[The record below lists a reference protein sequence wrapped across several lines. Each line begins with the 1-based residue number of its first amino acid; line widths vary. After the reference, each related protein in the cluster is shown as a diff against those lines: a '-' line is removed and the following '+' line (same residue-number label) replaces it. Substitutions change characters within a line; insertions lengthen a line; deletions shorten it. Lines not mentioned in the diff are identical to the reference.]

1 MLNTD
6 IVHCECSL
14 VVSVMI
20 DTDIVPCGWS
30 LCQLC

>member
-1 MLNTD
+1 M
-6 IVHCECSL
+6 EF
-14 VVSVMI
+14 VSVML